1 MRTTKNSP
9 LQREREFKSEDMV
22 WTRIYYGREVMERIL
37 DTIDVKRAL
46 HQRFFIRYTLRAA
59 MAGVII
65 CLMYIFAYGIK
76 TDLGRDF
83 NPALAKYLMSLNFS
97 MALAFIYFTN
107 SELLTSNFMY
117 FTVGRYYGKVSWSD
131 TMKIWSLCLLGNVLG
146 IVFVAI
152 LVWSCGMLSDA
163 VVENLVHTVNDKT
176 VQSGAWLIFVK
187 AVFANYFIN
196 VSVIVAMQLTEHLA
210 KIVVLMMG
218 VIIFAYMGFE
228 HVVAN
233 SALFVMAFLEQPESV
248 NVLQVGKNFLCFLDR
263 QLCGRRVS
271 DRTVLRLP
279 ERPPTG
285 RFSSQ
290 GLIPDVSITAPIDGP
305 PGQRL
310 RYAERPRPQDSR
322 ANACAAV

>member
-1 MRTTKNSP
+1 MKKSMQTTNDSP
-9 LQREREFKSEDMV
+9 LQKEREFKSEDMV

-83 NPALAKYLMSLNFS
+83 NPALSKYLMSLNFS
-97 MALAFIYFTN
+97 VALAFIYFTN

-117 FTVGRYYGKVSWSD
+117 FTVGRYYGKVSWGE
-131 TMKIWSLCLLGNVLG
+131 TMKIWGLCLLGNILG

-176 VQSGAWLIFVK
+176 VKSGAWLIFVK

-196 VSVIVAMQLTEHLA
+196 VSVIVAMQLKEHLA

-248 NVLQVGKNFLCFLDR
+248 NLLQVNKNFLFSLLGNYVGGGLVIGLFYAYLNDH
-263 QLCGRRVS
+263 
-271 DRTVLRLP
+271 
-279 ERPPTG
+279 RP
-285 RFSSQ
+285 
-290 GLIPDVSITAPIDGP
+290 
-305 PGQRL
+305 
-310 RYAERPRPQDSR
+310 
-322 ANACAAV
+322 

>member
-1 MRTTKNSP
+1 MKKSMQTTKDSP
-9 LQREREFKSEDMV
+9 PQKEREFKSEDMV

-83 NPALAKYLMSLNFS
+83 NPALSKYLMSLNFS

-117 FTVGRYYGKVSWSD
+117 FTVGRYYGKVSWGE
-131 TMKIWSLCLLGNVLG
+131 TMKIWGLCLLGNILG

-176 VQSGAWLIFVK
+176 VKSGAWLIFVK

-196 VSVIVAMQLTEHLA
+196 VSVIVAMQLKEHLA
-210 KIVVLMMG
+210 KIVMLMMG

-248 NVLQVGKNFLCFLDR
+248 NLLEVNKNFLFSLLGNYVGGGLVIGLFYAYLNDH
-263 QLCGRRVS
+263 
-271 DRTVLRLP
+271 
-279 ERPPTG
+279 RP
-285 RFSSQ
+285 
-290 GLIPDVSITAPIDGP
+290 
-305 PGQRL
+305 
-310 RYAERPRPQDSR
+310 
-322 ANACAAV
+322 

>member
-1 MRTTKNSP
+1 MKKSMQTTKDSP
-9 LQREREFKSEDMV
+9 LQKEREFKSEDMV
-22 WTRIYYGREVMERIL
+22 WTRIFYGREVMERIL
-37 DTIDVKRAL
+37 ETIDVKRAL

-59 MAGVII
+59 MAGVIV

-83 NPALAKYLMSLNFS
+83 NPALSKYLMSLNFS

-117 FTVGRYYGKVSWSD
+117 FTVGRYYGKVSWGE
-131 TMKIWSLCLLGNVLG
+131 TMKIWGLCLLGNILG

-176 VQSGAWLIFVK
+176 VKSGAWLIFVK

-196 VSVIVAMQLTEHLA
+196 VSVIVAMQLKEHLA

-248 NVLQVGKNFLCFLDR
+248 NLLEVNKNFL
-263 QLCGRRVS
+263 
-271 DRTVLRLP
+271 
-279 ERPPTG
+279 
-285 RFSSQ
+285 FSLLGNYVGG
-290 GLIPDVSITAPIDGP
+290 GLVIG
-305 PGQRL
+305 L
-310 RYAERPRPQDSR
+310 FYAYLNDHRS
-322 ANACAAV
+322 

>member
-9 LQREREFKSEDMV
+9 LQKEQEFKSEDMV

-117 FTVGRYYGKVSWSD
+117 FTVGHYYGKVSWRD
-131 TMKIWSLCLLGNVLG
+131 TMNIWSLCLLGNVLG

-233 SALFVMAFLEQPESV
+233 SALFVMAFLEQPGSV
-248 NVLQVGKNFLCFLDR
+248 NVLQVGKNFFVSLIGNYVGGGLVIGLFYAYLNDH
-263 QLCGRRVS
+263 RRDAS
-271 DRTVLRLP
+271 
-279 ERPPTG
+279 RPK
-285 RFSSQ
+285 
-290 GLIPDVSITAPIDGP
+290 A
-305 PGQRL
+305 
-310 RYAERPRPQDSR
+310 
-322 ANACAAV
+322 

>member
-1 MRTTKNSP
+1 MQTTKDSP
-9 LQREREFKSEDMV
+9 LQKEREFKSENMV

-46 HQRFFIRYTLRAA
+46 HQRFFVRYTLRAA

-117 FTVGRYYGKVSWSD
+117 FTVGRYYRKVSWGE
-131 TMKIWSLCLLGNVLG
+131 TMKIWGFCLIGNILG

-152 LVWSCGMLSDA
+152 LVWSCSMLSDA
-163 VVENLVHTVNDKT
+163 AVENLIHTVNDKT
-176 VQSGAWLIFVK
+176 VKSGAWLIFVK

-196 VSVIVAMQLTEHLA
+196 VSVIVAMQLKEHLA

-248 NVLQVGKNFLCFLDR
+248 NALGVGKNFL
-263 QLCGRRVS
+263 
-271 DRTVLRLP
+271 
-279 ERPPTG
+279 
-285 RFSSQ
+285 FSLLGNYVGG
-290 GLIPDVSITAPIDGP
+290 GLVIG
-305 PGQRL
+305 L
-310 RYAERPRPQDSR
+310 FYAYLNDPRP
-322 ANACAAV
+322 

>member
-1 MRTTKNSP
+1 MKKSMQTTNDSP
-9 LQREREFKSEDMV
+9 LQKEREFKSEDMV

-83 NPALAKYLMSLNFS
+83 NPALSKYLMSLNFS

-117 FTVGRYYGKVSWSD
+117 FTVGRYYGKVSWGE
-131 TMKIWSLCLLGNVLG
+131 TMKIWGLCLLGNILG

-176 VQSGAWLIFVK
+176 VKSGAWLIFVK

-196 VSVIVAMQLTEHLA
+196 VSVIVAMQLKEHLA

-248 NVLQVGKNFLCFLDR
+248 NLLEVNKNFLFSLLGNYVGGGLVIGLFYAYLNDH
-263 QLCGRRVS
+263 
-271 DRTVLRLP
+271 
-279 ERPPTG
+279 RP
-285 RFSSQ
+285 
-290 GLIPDVSITAPIDGP
+290 
-305 PGQRL
+305 
-310 RYAERPRPQDSR
+310 
-322 ANACAAV
+322 

>member
-1 MRTTKNSP
+1 MKKSMQTTKDSP
-9 LQREREFKSEDMV
+9 LQKEREFKSENMV

-117 FTVGRYYGKVSWSD
+117 FTVGRYYGKVSWGE
-131 TMKIWSLCLLGNVLG
+131 TMKIWGFCLIGNILG

-176 VQSGAWLIFVK
+176 VKSGAWLIFVK

-196 VSVIVAMQLTEHLA
+196 VSVIVAMQLKEHLA

-233 SALFVMAFLEQPESV
+233 SALFIMAFLEQPESV
-248 NVLQVGKNFLCFLDR
+248 SVLGVGKNFL
-263 QLCGRRVS
+263 
-271 DRTVLRLP
+271 
-279 ERPPTG
+279 
-285 RFSSQ
+285 FSLLGNYVGG
-290 GLIPDVSITAPIDGP
+290 GLVIGLFYAYLNDPGP
-305 PGQRL
+305 
-310 RYAERPRPQDSR
+310 
-322 ANACAAV
+322 

>member
-1 MRTTKNSP
+1 MKKSMQTTKDSP
-9 LQREREFKSEDMV
+9 PQKEREFKSEDMV

-83 NPALAKYLMSLNFS
+83 NPALSKYLMSLNFS

-117 FTVGRYYGKVSWSD
+117 FTVGRYYGKVSWGE
-131 TMKIWSLCLLGNVLG
+131 TMKIWGLCLLGNILG

-176 VQSGAWLIFVK
+176 VKSGAWLIFVK

-196 VSVIVAMQLTEHLA
+196 VSVIVAMQLKEHLA

-248 NVLQVGKNFLCFLDR
+248 NLLEVNKNFLFSLLGNYVGGGLVIGLFYAYLNDH
-263 QLCGRRVS
+263 
-271 DRTVLRLP
+271 
-279 ERPPTG
+279 RP
-285 RFSSQ
+285 
-290 GLIPDVSITAPIDGP
+290 
-305 PGQRL
+305 
-310 RYAERPRPQDSR
+310 
-322 ANACAAV
+322 

>member
-1 MRTTKNSP
+1 MKKSMQTTKDSP
-9 LQREREFKSEDMV
+9 LQKEREFKSEDMV
-22 WTRIYYGREVMERIL
+22 WTRIFYGREVMERIL
-37 DTIDVKRAL
+37 ETIDVKRAL

-83 NPALAKYLMSLNFS
+83 NPALSKYLMSLNFS

-117 FTVGRYYGKVSWSD
+117 FTVGRYYGKVSWGE
-131 TMKIWSLCLLGNVLG
+131 TMKIWGLCLLGNILG

-152 LVWSCGMLSDA
+152 LVWSCGMLSDE

-176 VQSGAWLIFVK
+176 VKSGAWLIFVK

-196 VSVIVAMQLTEHLA
+196 VSVIVAMQLKEHLA

-248 NVLQVGKNFLCFLDR
+248 NLLEVNKNFLFSLLGNYVGGGLVIGLFYAYLNDH
-263 QLCGRRVS
+263 
-271 DRTVLRLP
+271 
-279 ERPPTG
+279 RP
-285 RFSSQ
+285 
-290 GLIPDVSITAPIDGP
+290 
-305 PGQRL
+305 
-310 RYAERPRPQDSR
+310 
-322 ANACAAV
+322 

>member
-1 MRTTKNSP
+1 MKKSMQTTKDSP
-9 LQREREFKSEDMV
+9 LQKEREFKSEDMV

-83 NPALAKYLMSLNFS
+83 NPALSKYLMSLNFS

-117 FTVGRYYGKVSWSD
+117 FTVGRYYGKVSWGE
-131 TMKIWSLCLLGNVLG
+131 TMKIWGLCLLGNILG

-176 VQSGAWLIFVK
+176 VKSGAWLIFVK

-196 VSVIVAMQLTEHLA
+196 VSVIVAMQLKEHLA

-248 NVLQVGKNFLCFLDR
+248 NLLEVNKNFLFSLLGNYVGGGLVIGLFYAYLNDH
-263 QLCGRRVS
+263 
-271 DRTVLRLP
+271 
-279 ERPPTG
+279 RP
-285 RFSSQ
+285 
-290 GLIPDVSITAPIDGP
+290 
-305 PGQRL
+305 
-310 RYAERPRPQDSR
+310 
-322 ANACAAV
+322 

>member
-1 MRTTKNSP
+1 MQTTKDSP
-9 LQREREFKSEDMV
+9 QQKEREFKSENMV

-46 HQRFFIRYTLRAA
+46 HQRFFVRYTLRAA

-117 FTVGRYYGKVSWSD
+117 FTVGRYYRKVSWGE
-131 TMKIWSLCLLGNVLG
+131 TMKIWGFCLIGNILG

-163 VVENLVHTVNDKT
+163 VVENLIHTVNDKT
-176 VQSGAWLIFVK
+176 VKSGAWLIFVK

-196 VSVIVAMQLTEHLA
+196 VSVIVAMQLKEHLA

-248 NVLQVGKNFLCFLDR
+248 NALGVGKNFL
-263 QLCGRRVS
+263 
-271 DRTVLRLP
+271 
-279 ERPPTG
+279 
-285 RFSSQ
+285 FSLLGNYVGG
-290 GLIPDVSITAPIDGP
+290 GLVIG
-305 PGQRL
+305 L
-310 RYAERPRPQDSR
+310 FYAYLNDPRP
-322 ANACAAV
+322 

>member
-1 MRTTKNSP
+1 MQTTKDSP
-9 LQREREFKSEDMV
+9 LQKEREFKSENMV

-46 HQRFFIRYTLRAA
+46 HQRFFVRYTLRAA

-117 FTVGRYYGKVSWSD
+117 FTVGRYYRKVSWGE
-131 TMKIWSLCLLGNVLG
+131 TMKIWGFCLIGNILG

-163 VVENLVHTVNDKT
+163 VVENLIHTVNDKT
-176 VQSGAWLIFVK
+176 VKSGAWLIFVK

-196 VSVIVAMQLTEHLA
+196 VSVIVAMQLKEHLA

-248 NVLQVGKNFLCFLDR
+248 NALGVGKNFL
-263 QLCGRRVS
+263 
-271 DRTVLRLP
+271 
-279 ERPPTG
+279 
-285 RFSSQ
+285 FSLLGNYVGG
-290 GLIPDVSITAPIDGP
+290 GLVIG
-305 PGQRL
+305 L
-310 RYAERPRPQDSR
+310 FYAYLNDPRP
-322 ANACAAV
+322 